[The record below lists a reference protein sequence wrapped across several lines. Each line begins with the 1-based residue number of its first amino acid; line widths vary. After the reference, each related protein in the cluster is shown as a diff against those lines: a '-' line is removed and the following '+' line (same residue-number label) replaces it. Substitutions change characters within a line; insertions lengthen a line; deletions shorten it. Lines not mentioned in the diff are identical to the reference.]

1 LSKKRPLA
9 GKPAALVP
17 KTEDRLLADVRKLIL
32 DAREQTADAINAVLT
47 LTYWHVGDRIRRDLL
62 KMKRADYGEQ
72 KPDKLIAAEL
82 RKLREEDRLTPEMVF
97 RDPYFL
103 DFLGLKDTYSEKDLE
118 ATMRKRRR
126 NTSTSGRKA
135 FSLPN
140 TAPSCRR
147 ANCLIYRKA
156 EKSILFLFSVEQVAN
171 LLNCA

>member
-1 LSKKRPLA
+1 VSKKRPLA
-9 GKPAALVP
+9 SKPTALVP
-17 KTEDRLLADVRKLIL
+17 KAEDRLLADVRKLIL
-32 DAREQTADAINAVLT
+32 DAREQTAHAVNAVLT
-47 LTYWHVGDRIRRDLL
+47 LTYWHVGDRICRDLL

-118 ATMRKRRR
+118 AAMRKRRR
-126 NTSTSGRKA
+126 NTSTSARKA

-140 TAPSCRR
+140 TSPSCRR
-147 ANCLIYRKA
+147 ANCLSKLATCSTERQKNQ
-156 EKSILFLFSVEQVAN
+156 SCFCFL
-171 LLNCA
+171 